1 MATNSVQ
8 HVLEMARQLSSE
20 ERAQIADEL
29 LAGLEYPGQSVSAE
43 AADVAW
49 RDEARRRAERVLSGK
64 TTGVAAED
72 VHADIESETTRR
84 V

>member
-1 MATNSVQ
+1 MATNSMQ

-29 LAGLEYPGQSVSAE
+29 LAGLDYPGQRFSAE
-43 AADVAW
+43 AADEAW
-49 RDEARRRAERVLSGK
+49 REEARRRAERVLSGK
-64 TTGVAAED
+64 SKGVAAED
-72 VHADIESETTRR
+72 VHAEIESDLTRR